1 MGTLGIRARLAMGF
15 GALLALTAA
24 VAIAG
29 DLSGRR
35 IAAIA
40 SDQERTGS
48 EARIAEGARAAS
60 VALRHAEREILLALD
75 DAAAR
80 QRWSQAWDRNAA
92 ALDAALGQLLAGA
105 DARERER
112 IEAARDALA
121 RYRQGMARLRE
132 FAERGEVES
141 AAHGNT
147 VVAAFA
153 EPIREV
159 SETAAE
165 LADRRAARLA
175 EGEAAARVTLASGR
189 RTALAILLVA
199 LAIGVAVAIAI
210 IRSVARPIASVV
222 VDVERIAAGD
232 LRVRTEVDRAD
243 ETGRLQAATR
253 EMAERLGGVISEIAT
268 GADALTAAAGQVS
281 QTASALSQ
289 GTGEQAAG
297 TERTTSALRRMSE
310 TLARAAGEA
319 RGAAD
324 AATAGARAAEEGG
337 DAVVRT
343 ETAMR
348 SIVERIEVVEEIAY
362 QTNLL
367 ALNAAIESARAG
379 VHGRGFAVVASEVRK
394 LAERSAAAARE
405 ISTLATTSV
414 ATAERSGK
422 LVRELVPRVRDVE
435 QVVRG
440 LAALTSEQARGAV
453 EVTAAVDGV
462 EAVTQRN
469 ASAAEQLGSTA
480 EELAAQAEGLRHLVS
495 YFAVAADGPGIAPA
509 APPAPGPH
517 ASPARLLP
525 GAGGPPLR
533 IATHR

>member
-1 MGTLGIRARLAMGF
+1 MGTLGIRARLGLGF
-15 GALLALTAA
+15 GALLAVTAA

-35 IAAIA
+35 MAEIATG
-40 SDQERTGS
+40 QERDGR
-48 EARIAEGARAAS
+48 EARVAEAARAAS
-60 VALRHAEREILLALD
+60 VALRHAERELLLALD
-75 DAAAR
+75 DASAR
-80 QRWSQAWDRNAA
+80 VTWMRTWDEQAT
-92 ALDAALGQLLAGA
+92 ALESALAELLAGA
-105 DARERER
+105 DGREREQ
-112 IEAARDALA
+112 IEAARSALTQ
-121 RYRQGMARLRE
+121 YRQGMSRLRD
-132 FAERGEVES
+132 FIDRGEVES

-153 EPIREV
+153 EPIRRV

-175 EGEAAARVTLASGR
+175 EGQASAQRTHTSSR
-189 RTALAILLVA
+189 RTSLAILLAA
-199 LAIGVAVAIAI
+199 LGIGVAVAFAI
-210 IRSVARPIASVV
+210 TRSVARPIAGVV
-222 VDVERIAAGD
+222 LDVEAIAAGD
-232 LRVRTEVDRAD
+232 LRVRTEVDRSD

-253 EMAERLGGVISEIAT
+253 EMAERLGGVIGEIVT
-268 GADALTAAAGQVS
+268 GSDALTAAAGHVS
-281 QTASALSQ
+281 QTAADLSQ

-297 TERTTSALRRMSE
+297 TEETTAALRQMSE
-310 TLARAAGEA
+310 TLARAAEEA
-319 RGAAD
+319 RSAAD

-337 DAVVRT
+337 EAVVRT

-394 LAERSAAAARE
+394 LAERSAQAARQ
-405 ISTLATTSV
+405 ISELATTSV

-422 LVRELVPRVRDVE
+422 LVSDLVPRVRGVE
-435 QVVRG
+435 KVVRG
-440 LAALTSEQARGAV
+440 VAELMAQQARDAAQ
-453 EVTAAVDGV
+453 VTTAVDNI

-480 EELAAQAEGLRHLVS
+480 EELAAQAEGLRHVVS
-495 YFAVAADGPGIAPA
+495 YFTTVDRAPEDGPARDAAHAAAAPLPAPAPA
-509 APPAPGPH
+509 AVRPVHRA
-517 ASPARLLP
+517 
-525 GAGGPPLR
+525 LR
-533 IATHR
+533 S